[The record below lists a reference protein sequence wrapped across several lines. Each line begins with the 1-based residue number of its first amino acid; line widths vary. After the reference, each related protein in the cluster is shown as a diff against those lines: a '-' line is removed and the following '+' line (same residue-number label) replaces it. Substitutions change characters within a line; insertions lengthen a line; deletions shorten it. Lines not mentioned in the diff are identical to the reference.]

1 MYGAHCDLHALTHS
15 FPTRR
20 SSVLASAYGHLDTV
34 IGLVNWIGQLINITC
49 SCQQTKAQQVLVKIK
64 ITVIGGSVKG
74 FYIKFFGQKCQVQQA
89 AGILYKNMHRSEE
102 NTSELQSLMRI
113 SYAVFCLKKK

>member
-1 MYGAHCDLHALTHS
+1 MRNSDWSSDVCSSDLQHTVNHS
-15 FPTRR
+15 CHRGPYSKTAYFIGVEVFQ
-20 SSVLASAYGHLDTV
+20 SGCKASAYGHLDTV

-89 AGILYKNMHRSEE
+89 AGERK
-102 NTSELQSLMRI
+102 
-113 SYAVFCLKKK
+113 